1 MAKANN
7 TNRSTAY
14 TFAAILLAL
23 VTAINMFLVFYLFN
37 SIKSIGRNTSTTMN
51 TINSINGELQSI
63 NQRVLTI
70 IAGIGTQ
77 QSQAA
82 TADSIEVSFDSI
94 EEKFNTF
101 ENYEGLSE
109 ATTKRCR
116 HARVFVE
123 AYRKRLTSLRDQ
135 LNSQEGL
142 SSGGSLTDI
151 YTQDIYPLK
160 TTASEMLVAT
170 ININGADS
178 SRKQAKSAK
187 IFIYTELIMALI
199 LILGELAIFIIA
211 SRTKKVRAELEER
224 EKNLQEVGAKLKSTR
239 QKASDLAL
247 TNLLTGMKNRYAL
260 ENDISGR
267 LETDRFNIAVFDMD
281 NFRIINDTYGY
292 EFGDEYLSAIAEKLK
307 DEFGDVAE
315 IYNIT
320 GNEFCFLFN
329 KEYTESQ
336 SMAFVQKIHTVMSS
350 PFTVLNLTV
359 QLTVSG
365 AAYHYLPGDC
375 LNVNSLLVKLDTTM
389 RNAKMN
395 GGNMVNTVVNI

>member
-37 SIKSIGRNTSTTMN
+37 SIQSIGRNTSTTMN

-77 QSQAA
+77 QSQEA

-142 SSGGSLTDI
+142 SSGGSLADI

-187 IFIYTELIMALI
+187 IFIYTELIMALV
-199 LILGELAIFIIA
+199 LFLVSSPSSL
-211 SRTKKVRAELEER
+211 S
-224 EKNLQEVGAKLKSTR
+224 LQETR
-239 QKASDLAL
+239 
-247 TNLLTGMKNRYAL
+247 
-260 ENDISGR
+260 
-267 LETDRFNIAVFDMD
+267 RF
-281 NFRIINDTYGY
+281 
-292 EFGDEYLSAIAEKLK
+292 
-307 DEFGDVAE
+307 
-315 IYNIT
+315 
-320 GNEFCFLFN
+320 
-329 KEYTESQ
+329 
-336 SMAFVQKIHTVMSS
+336 
-350 PFTVLNLTV
+350 VLNLKSV
-359 QLTVSG
+359 KRIFRKLVLSSSQPDRKHLTLLLQTS
-365 AAYHYLPGDC
+365 LP
-375 LNVNSLLVKLDTTM
+375 V
-389 RNAKMN
+389 
-395 GGNMVNTVVNI
+395 